1 MNLLDIKKSGLH
13 DYELLDIIIE
23 YLNSVIQIKLN
34 SPKNIQ
40 NTIIINNFISFNINH
55 KEAWGKGNYICYSE
69 IKKNSDISMI
79 EIELNSGDS
88 IIIEYVEETAL
99 MD

>member
-1 MNLLDIKKSGLH
+1 
-13 DYELLDIIIE
+13 
-23 YLNSVIQIKLN
+23 
-34 SPKNIQ
+34 
-40 NTIIINNFISFNINH
+40 
-55 KEAWGKGNYICYSE
+55 
-69 IKKNSDISMI
+69 MI